1 MNGSPPD
8 VFLLGVVVFNLFLC
22 LTVVV
27 YVAGLTFSFKPA
39 IDLRSA
45 MMMEI
50 ENFFYIKLMQ
60 LQGGANGGLLT
71 VMELMLILNSVL
83 KLVLKYCDN
92 LKHIVL
98 TGVHSTTKQG
108 VGQDRLYRFQDELLN
123 KLPKSVDL
131 LKDCAKKA
139 IKGG

>member
-1 MNGSPPD
+1 MSD
-8 VFLLGVVVFNLFLC
+8 VFLLGVVVFNLFLFTC

-50 ENFFYIKLMQ
+50 ENFFYIKLMK

-71 VMELMLILNSVL
+71 VMELMLIYSVL

-92 LKHIVL
+92 LKHIVS
-98 TGVHSTTKQG
+98 TGVHATTKQG
-108 VGQDRLYRFQDELLN
+108 VGQDRLYQFQDELLN
-123 KLPKSVDL
+123 KLPKSVEGL
-131 LKDCAKKA
+131 PYFV
-139 IKGG
+139 KGPSFIFI